1 MEDRKLGTDVNQVQ
15 ITCLSHIIGQR
26 QVKEV
31 LRVSIDSHFQHRA
44 TNPDSVFGPV
54 LLVGPS
60 GVGKTLTAKAIH
72 SELANLN
79 LIETNGEFMNKG
91 QELID
96 TLVIS
101 DENTT
106 IFVDEAQSL
115 DTEKQHILLTAISE
129 RKLYLPRNRSSRI
142 PRTIPLAPFV
152 LILAT
157 THEFQLQ
164 DALRNRMRIYGR
176 FDYYSTEDL
185 VEILRQ
191 RIRSLGWSYE
201 SEDVLYSLA
210 SRSKQTPRLAL
221 NRNLQMSWNVASSN
235 NRTTITMNDVVEA
248 YRLLQVDAMSLDPVE
263 QAFLHEL
270 AKRGSA
276 KLNVL
281 ASKIGLPP
289 QTISSVIEPYL
300 LRAELITKEGVDRV
314 ITEKGMKHILS
325 AGKVEP
331 E

>member
-1 MEDRKLGTDVNQVQ
+1 MDEKMVGTDVNQVQ
-15 ITCLSHIIGQR
+15 ITTLDHIIGQD
-26 QVKEV
+26 QVKQV
-31 LRVSIDSHFQHRA
+31 LRVSIDSHFQHRT

-72 SELANLN
+72 CELANLS
-79 LIETNGEFMNKG
+79 LIETNGEFMNNN
-91 QELID
+91 QELISI
-96 TLVIS
+96 LVS
-101 DENTT
+101 ADENTT
-106 IFVDEAQSL
+106 LLVDEAKAL
-115 DTEKQHILLTAISE
+115 NTENQHILLTAISE
-129 RKLYLPRNRSSRI
+129 RKLYLPRNRSSKV

-176 FDYYSTEDL
+176 FNYYSTDDL

-191 RIRSLGWSYE
+191 RIRSLKWSNE
-201 SEDVLYSLA
+201 SDEVLYFIG
-210 SRSKQTPRLAL
+210 SRAKRTPRLAL
-221 NRNLQMSWNVASSN
+221 NYLQMAFNVASSN
-235 NRTTITMNDVVEA
+235 SRTTIMRDDVIEA
-248 YRLLQVDAMSLDPVE
+248 FRLLQVDAMGLDPVE
-263 QAFLHEL
+263 QAYLHEL

-276 KLNVL
+276 KLGFL

-289 QTISSVIEPYL
+289 QTLSAVIEPNL

-314 ITEKGMKHILS
+314 ITDKGMKHILS

>member
-1 MEDRKLGTDVNQVQ
+1 MDEKTVGTDVNQVE
-15 ITCLSHIIGQR
+15 ITSLSHIVGQA
-26 QVKEV
+26 QVREV
-31 LRVSIDSHFQHRA
+31 LRVSIDSYFQHRA
-44 TNPDSVFGPV
+44 TNPDSVFGPA

-79 LIETNGEFMNKG
+79 LVETNGEFMNKG
-91 QELID
+91 QELLD
-96 TLVIS
+96 TLVIA

-106 IFVDEAQSL
+106 VFIDEAQSL
-115 DTEKQHILLTAISE
+115 DTENQHILLTAISE
-129 RKLYLPRNRSSRI
+129 RKLYLPRNRSSKV

-152 LILAT
+152 LIMAT

-191 RIRSLGWSYE
+191 RIRSLGWAYE
-201 SEDVLYSLA
+201 SEEVLYSLA
-210 SRSKQTPRLAL
+210 SRAKQTPRLVL

-235 NRTTITMNDVVEA
+235 NRTTITMEDVIEA
-248 YRLLQVDAMSLDPVE
+248 FRLLQVDAMGLDPVE
-263 QAFLHEL
+263 QTYLKEM

-300 LRAELITKEGVDRV
+300 LRADLIAKEGVDRV
-314 ITEKGMKHILS
+314 ITEKGMKHIFPT
-325 AGKVEP
+325 GKDGLE
-331 E
+331 